1 MDVNSRETAQA
12 ALQNAQR
19 MLNELTVQYRQ
30 NRLLVTMAE
39 NEIESVLRYLAQ
51 PEKEGK
57 SRGNNDH

>member
-19 MLNELTVQYRQ
+19 MLDEMTVQHRQ

-39 NEIESVLRYLAQ
+39 NEIDSVLRYLSK
-51 PEKEGK
+51 PEKGVNANGDE
-57 SRGNNDH
+57 NH